1 MALGGQSSWMERILE
16 PEYMD
21 TPEEASDYNAM
32 DHSQANHAVVTDF
45 LKLGGGAGRV
55 IDLGTGP
62 GDNPILIAQ
71 ASSKVE
77 VLGVDAAATM
87 LAIAR
92 AKAEAAGL
100 TERIE
105 FEQAEV
111 KALPY
116 QTGSF
121 DGVFSNTILHH
132 IPEPVTFLREAWRVL
147 RPGGVLLIRDL
158 FRPDRVETAWS
169 LVNKHAAGASEPQR
183 KMFFDSL
190 HAALTLEE
198 ARDAIAQ
205 AGMTNTRVDLTSDR
219 HYTIEC
225 PRKE

>member
-1 MALGGQSSWMERILE
+1 MERILE

-21 TPEEASDYNAM
+21 TPSEAMDYDAM
-32 DHSQANHAVVTDF
+32 DHEAANHEVVTAF
-45 LKLGGGAGRV
+45 LAAGGGSGRI

-71 ASSKVE
+71 ACPEAK

-87 LAIAR
+87 LEIAR
-92 AKAEAAGL
+92 AKAAAAGL
-100 TERIE
+100 ADRIG

-116 QTGSF
+116 QSGSF

-132 IPEPVTFLREAWRVL
+132 IPEPVMFLREAWRIL

-158 FRPDRVETAWS
+158 YRPDHVDTAWA
-169 LVNKHAAGASEPQR
+169 LVDKHASGASEPQR

-190 HAALTLEE
+190 HAALTLAE
-198 ARDAIAQ
+198 ARDAIVR
-205 AGMTNTRVDLTSDR
+205 AGMTNTTVELTSDR

-225 PRKE
+225 RRKGTE

>member
-1 MALGGQSSWMERILE
+1 MERILE

-21 TPEEASDYNAM
+21 TPGEASDYDSM
-32 DHSQANHAVVTDF
+32 DHAQANHDVVTAF
-45 LKLGGGAGRV
+45 LRIGGGSGRV

-62 GDNPILIAQ
+62 GDNPILLAQ

-77 VLGVDAAATM
+77 VLGVDAAEAM

-92 AKAEAAGL
+92 TKTMAAGL
-100 TERIE
+100 TERVT

-116 QTGSF
+116 QDGSF

-132 IPEPVTFLREAWRVL
+132 IPEPVLFLREAWRVL
-147 RPGGVLLIRDL
+147 RPGGILLIRDL

-169 LVNKHAAGASEPQR
+169 LVNKHAAGASESQR
-183 KMFFDSL
+183 KLFFDSL
-190 HAALTLEE
+190 HAALTLQE
-198 ARDAIAQ
+198 ARDAVEQ
-205 AGMTNTRVDLTSDR
+205 AGMTNAHVELTSDR

-225 PRKE
+225 HRKA